1 MLLYLALVAAFTLAV
16 YLAAFRIAGWLK
28 GRKGLTSDVTTG
40 LFLIGFLAGLLLVGA
55 FVSAGAMLTDVDRL
69 AAGLLLTTVMATGLI
84 PTGII
89 LLKKNSD
96 FS

>member
-1 MLLYLALVAAFTLAV
+1 MLLYLALVAACTMAAYV
-16 YLAAFRIAGWLK
+16 AAFRIAGWLK
-28 GRKGLTSDVTTG
+28 GRKELTADVTTG
-40 LFLIGFLAGLLLVGA
+40 LFLIGFLAGLLLVGV
-55 FVSAGAMLTDVDRL
+55 FVSAGAVLTDADRL
-69 AAGLLLTTVMATGLI
+69 AAGLLLTTVLATVLI